1 MRINHNI
8 SALKANNQLVRTNNA
23 LDKSLEKLSSGFRIN
38 RAADDAAGM
47 AISQKMKTQIAG
59 LDQASR
65 NAADGISII
74 QTAEGALTEVNSML
88 QRMREL
94 AVQASNGTNTLDDRK
109 SIQNEINQLQA
120 EIKRIS
126 TNTEFNTKTLLDG
139 SVDNMSYSDNNYA
152 SLVSLSDGVESGKY
166 TINITSDATKT
177 VAKGATGITNS
188 NTKIT
193 AAQAGI
199 ININGNEVEIKE
211 GETIA
216 EVFEKIRE
224 TCETANIKVIAT
236 SNMTA
241 PTNAAVINL
250 PETAGY
256 IPSNIASASAGT
268 PLGLVFVSNEYGDDQ
283 SINIYCDND
292 DLKTALG
299 LTTINKIPGKD
310 AVASLD
316 LTSKFTN
323 TATITVNGNY
333 VKVTDANDFEM
344 IFDTRPGS
352 AGPAGTGSTANITVL
367 DAGPMKIQI
376 GANENQTMVVR
387 IPKVDPVS
395 LGIDS
400 VNICTEEGAQKAITT
415 LNDANTKVT
424 AIRAKLGAYQ
434 NRLEHSIS
442 NLDTTSENMTEA
454 LSRIEDV
461 DMAKEM
467 ATYTQKNVL
476 AQAGTSMLAQANQR
490 PQTILTLL
498 QG

>member
-94 AVQASNGTNTLDDRK
+94 AVQAANGTNTLDDRK
-109 SIQNEINQLQA
+109 SIQNEIDQLQA

-139 SVDNMSYSDNNYA
+139 SVDNMSYSDNKYVN
-152 SLVSLSDGVESGKY
+152 LVSLSDGVESGKY
-166 TINITSDATKT
+166 TINITEDATKT
-177 VAKGATGITNS
+177 VAKGTSTPGITDPNA
-188 NTKIT
+188 KIT

-199 ININGNEVEIKE
+199 ININGNEIEIKE

-236 SNMTA
+236 GDTTS
-241 PTNAAVINL
+241 PLDEDVISS
-250 PETAGY
+250 PDTAGY
-256 IPSNIASASAGT
+256 ESLNIASASTT
-268 PLGLVFVSNEYGDDQ
+268 PIWLVFVSNKYGDDQ
-283 SINIYCDND
+283 TIDIYSDNNT
-292 DLKTALG
+292 LMTALG
-299 LTTINKIPGKD
+299 MGTVETEDGKD
-310 AVASLD
+310 AEASLD
-316 LTSKFTN
+316 LTSKFSK
-323 TATITVNGNY
+323 TATITVDGNY
-333 VKVTDANDFEM
+333 IKVTDTNDFEM
-344 IFDTRPGS
+344 VFDSRPGA
-352 AGPAGTGSTANITVL
+352 AGPAGTGSANITVL

>member
-152 SLVSLSDGVESGKY
+152 SLVSLSDGVESGEY
-166 TINITSDATKT
+166 TINITADATKT

-236 SNMTA
+236 DDMTLPA
-241 PTNAAVINL
+241 NADVISK
-250 PETAGY
+250 PDTAGY
-256 IPSNIASASAGT
+256 DSISIASASAAT

-283 SINIYCDND
+283 TIDIYCDND
-292 DLKTALG
+292 NLKTALG
-299 LTTINKIPGKD
+299 LTAVTNIAGKD

-323 TATITVNGNY
+323 TATITVDGNY
-333 VKVTDANDFEM
+333 IKVTDANDFEM
-344 IFDTRPGS
+344 VFDTRPGAASAS
-352 AGPAGTGSTANITVL
+352 AGTANITVL